1 MIYVWFTLRGIEQHR
16 FVVCICISEFVLY
29 LPVYGSGV
37 SENGANPTIVILIK
51 KIMINYNYKDLEPLV
66 LYKPILWLEI
76 LGVWFRLMV
85 V

>member
-1 MIYVWFTLRGIEQHR
+1 MIYVWFTLLGIEQHR

-51 KIMINYNYKDLEPLV
+51 KIMINYNYKDLEPPSFIQTHTVVGDSGCLV
-66 LYKPILWLEI
+66 
-76 LGVWFRLMV
+76 
-85 V
+85 